1 MNASRAANATSI
13 SDAELRRRAAAAEA
27 AAPGVVAL
35 PVRIVGGRRW
45 AALPGVARRDLP
57 AEPPELW
64 RLADDAGVA
73 LYGICG
79 LDAERRSAVERAL
92 AGSDTTRGVSQL
104 SNVET

>member
-1 MNASRAANATSI
+1 MNASHAANATSI
-13 SDAELRRRAAAAEA
+13 SDTELRRRAAAAEA

-45 AALPGVARRDLP
+45 AALPGVERRDLP

-73 LYGICG
+73 LYGMCG

-92 AGSDTTRGVSQL
+92 AGSDTPKAIAGHSA
-104 SNVET
+104 